1 MKLPRSKII
10 CKFSLLLVLILATHP
25 GMAQQLSL
33 RIMSMNIKEGG
44 KPAGFDALAYAGC
57 IREYNPDVVVFQEM
71 DNFTTRNGKKDL
83 LTELAAELG
92 MFPYFGKAFTY
103 ATGDFGNAILSK
115 YPFYNARTISSRP
128 AGANEMRACSWIDI
142 LLPGKR
148 KVRVGVTHLDVA
160 SDEQVRISMLATINT
175 QMLTDNSLP
184 TLLAGDFNATPD
196 SETLNYAR
204 FRWQDIGDG
213 TGNTISSTNP
223 TKRIDYVMGYP
234 KSWVR
239 KSYQVVCFPHLS
251 DHCFIVADVE
261 HP

>member
-1 MKLPRSKII
+1 MKVSHSKII
-10 CKFSLLLVLILATHP
+10 SSFILFLVVILATQP
-25 GMAQQLSL
+25 AMAQQLSL

-44 KPAGFDALAYAGC
+44 KPANFDALAYASC
-57 IREYNPDVVVFQEM
+57 IRKYNPDVVVFQEM

-128 AGANEMRACSWIDI
+128 TGASEMRACSWIDI
-142 LLPGKR
+142 VMPGKR

-160 SDEQVRISMLATINT
+160 SDEQVRISMLGTINT
-175 QMLTDNSLP
+175 QMLTDTGLP
-184 TLLAGDFNATPD
+184 TILAGDFNATPD
-196 SETLNYAR
+196 SETLSYAR
-204 FRWQDIGDG
+204 FRWQDIGEG

-223 TKRIDYVMGYP
+223 TKRIDYVMGFP
-234 KSWVR
+234 KSWIR
-239 KSYQVVCFPHLS
+239 KNYQVVCYPDLS

>member
-1 MKLPRSKII
+1 MILRNI
-10 CKFSLLLVLILATHP
+10 LLLIILMFSP
-25 GMAQQLSL
+25 VIVAQNLAL
-33 RIMSMNIKEGG
+33 RVMSMNMKEGG
-44 KPAGFDALAYAGC
+44 KPAGFSAVAYADC
-57 IREYNPDVVVFQEM
+57 IREYNPDIVVFQEM

-83 LTELAAELG
+83 LSELAVQLG
-92 MFPYFGKAFTY
+92 MFPYYGKAFNY

-128 AGANEMRACSWIDI
+128 TGANEMRACSWVDI
-142 LLPGKR
+142 VMPNKR

-175 QMLTDNSLP
+175 QMLTDNNLP
-184 TLLAGDFNATPD
+184 TLLAGDFNAVPD
-196 SETLNYAR
+196 SETMNYAR
-204 FRWQDIGDG
+204 FRWQDIGEG
-213 TGNTISSTNP
+213 TGNTIASTNP

-234 KSWVR
+234 KSWIR
-239 KSYQVVCFPHLS
+239 KNYQVVCYPGLS